1 MVKIFKKT
9 TVSKTKANDYQIV
22 AKNFFDGAKVA
33 SEFEYW
39 NAAGVLIVHSAI
51 AYGDAVTIKFGS
63 VKSKGENHQD
73 LVNLID
79 SLVAQSEEK
88 KKALMQLSKILDHK
102 NLVSYSGDIY
112 ERKDIDK
119 LWKFL
124 ERFILWAENMLNN

>member
-9 TVSKTKANDYQIV
+9 TISKTKANDYQIV
-22 AKNFFDGAKVA
+22 AKNFFGGAKVA

-102 NLVSYSGDIY
+102 NFVSYSGDIY